1 MNVPK
6 PLERGRKE
14 QAMEQLVEI
23 RILENRAKAGDRM
36 AGLEAE
42 ELRLARKEREL
53 NGQKWKLRRK
63 WGRSGQ

>member
-1 MNVPK
+1 MDGRK
-6 PLERGRKE
+6 PLEDDRKK

-23 RILENRAKAGDRM
+23 RILENKDKAGDRM

-63 WGRSGQ
+63 WERSG